1 MSILKE
7 FKEFA
12 MRGNVIDL
20 AVGVIIGAAFGQIVN
35 SVVKDLIMP
44 LIGIAGSV
52 DFTNKYWPLSEK
64 VRVGMNLPDG
74 TVLAL
79 DKARE
84 LGPVFAYGNF
94 ITVLINFVILAF
106 IIFLLVRTMNKLMKK
121 KVEAPAVPPAPTKE
135 EVLLTEM
142 RDSLKQIAANGRIV
156 S

>member
-44 LIGIAGSV
+44 LVGIAGSV
-52 DFTNKYWPLSEK
+52 DFTNKYWPLEEK
-64 VRVGMNLPDG
+64 VRSAMHLPDG
-74 TVLAL
+74 SVLAL

-94 ITVLINFVILAF
+94 ITVLINFIILAF
-106 IIFLLVRTMNKLMKK
+106 IIFLLVRAMNKLMKK
-121 KVEAPAVPPAPTKE
+121 KVEAPEVPPAPTKE

-142 RDSLKQIAANGRIV
+142 RDSLRQIAANGR
-156 S
+156 